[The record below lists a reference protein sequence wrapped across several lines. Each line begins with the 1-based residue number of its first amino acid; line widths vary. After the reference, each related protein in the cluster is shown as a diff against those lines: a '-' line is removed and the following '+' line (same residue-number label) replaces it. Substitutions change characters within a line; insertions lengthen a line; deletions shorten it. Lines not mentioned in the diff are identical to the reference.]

1 MQEITVELG
10 WLKRVKFSRD
20 ANAQI
25 DGARQLGNSVAR
37 KVGVAAVTGGSP
49 AVNRLSCWRE
59 LTLNL
64 PLWHSA
70 ALNQARQELTKVRRD
85 AAALQGDA
93 QTNSDL
99 SRHVDA
105 VLRSPLVGND
115 PISYHVPDLASDHMK
130 NPATLN
136 AATKSAANRLAS
148 CVLHHVQDT
157 HAKLGQTVQ

>member
-1 MQEITVELG
+1 MQVITVELG
-10 WLKRVKFSRD
+10 WLKRVLFSRD

-37 KVGVAAVTGGSP
+37 KVGVACCQP
-49 AVNRLSCWRE
+49 AVLLARE

-64 PLWHSA
+64 LLWHSA
-70 ALNQARQELTKVRRD
+70 ALNQARQALAKVRRA

-93 QTNSDL
+93 QINNDL
-99 SRHVDA
+99 SGHVDA
-105 VLRSPLVGND
+105 VLRSPLVGTD
-115 PISYHVPDLASDHMK
+115 PISYQQSDLASDHMK

-136 AATKSAANRLAS
+136 ATTKAAANRLAS
-148 CVLHHVQDT
+148 CVLYHVQDT

>member
-1 MQEITVELG
+1 
-10 WLKRVKFSRD
+10 
-20 ANAQI
+20 
-25 DGARQLGNSVAR
+25 
-37 KVGVAAVTGGSP
+37 
-49 AVNRLSCWRE
+49 
-59 LTLNL
+59 
-64 PLWHSA
+64 
-70 ALNQARQELTKVRRD
+70 VRRD

-105 VLRSPLVGND
+105 VLRSPQVGND
-115 PISYHVPDLASDHMK
+115 PISYHVPDLASDH
-130 NPATLN
+130 TLN

>member
-1 MQEITVELG
+1 M
-10 WLKRVKFSRD
+10 
-20 ANAQI
+20 
-25 DGARQLGNSVAR
+25 R
-37 KVGVAAVTGGSP
+37 K
-49 AVNRLSCWRE
+49 
-59 LTLNL
+59 
-64 PLWHSA
+64 
-70 ALNQARQELTKVRRD
+70 K

-93 QTNSDL
+93 EMNSDL

-105 VLRSPLVGND
+105 VLRSPQVGNE

-136 AATKSAANRLAS
+136 AATKAAATRLAS

>member
-1 MQEITVELG
+1 
-10 WLKRVKFSRD
+10 
-20 ANAQI
+20 
-25 DGARQLGNSVAR
+25 
-37 KVGVAAVTGGSP
+37 
-49 AVNRLSCWRE
+49 
-59 LTLNL
+59 
-64 PLWHSA
+64 
-70 ALNQARQELTKVRRD
+70 VRRD